1 MTICWKAR
9 AILPR
14 REALQLS
21 EALEQIDPSPV
32 VSAFELGE
40 RGLWEVEAFFADE
53 PDEADLER
61 RFGVPM
67 RVIPI
72 EDENWVARAL
82 DGLPPV
88 ATRRFFLY
96 GSHDASLVPANA
108 IGLKIEASYAFG
120 TGHHGTTRGCLLAFE
135 TLARRRSFRNA
146 LDLGC
151 GTGVLALAFAR
162 LLHRP
167 VVATDIDPL
176 ATAKT
181 LENARINHASPW
193 LRAETA
199 TGFRSRLIAD
209 NAPYDLIFANILAGP
224 LMKLMPGIWANT
236 APGGNVILSGILDEQ
251 ALGICS
257 IARSFGFRIR
267 RRSALEGWITLILER
282 PARERG
288 RPARPPATIP
298 SHWQPAKKILGT
310 PPLKP
315 TTPPLEPD
323 PSPD

>member
-1 MTICWKAR
+1 MTVCWKAR

-53 PDEADLER
+53 PDEADLQA

-67 RVIPI
+67 RVVPI

-88 ATRRFFLY
+88 ETGSFFLY
-96 GSHDASLVPANA
+96 GGHDASTVPANK

-135 TLARRRSFRNA
+135 HLLRRRTFDNA

-151 GTGVLALAFAR
+151 GTGVLGMAFAR
-162 LLHRP
+162 RLRRP

-176 ATAKT
+176 ATSKSI
-181 LENARINHASPW
+181 ENASINRAGPFMRI
-193 LRAETA
+193 ETA
-199 TGFRSRLIAD
+199 SGFRSQLIAD

-224 LMKLMPGIWANT
+224 LMRLMPGIWRNT
-236 APGGNVILSGILDEQ
+236 APGLS
-251 ALGICS
+251 
-257 IARSFGFRIR
+257 
-267 RRSALEGWITLILER
+267 LIH
-282 PARERG
+282 
-288 RPARPPATIP
+288 I
-298 SHWQPAKKILGT
+298 
-310 PPLKP
+310 
-315 TTPPLEPD
+315 
-323 PSPD
+323 